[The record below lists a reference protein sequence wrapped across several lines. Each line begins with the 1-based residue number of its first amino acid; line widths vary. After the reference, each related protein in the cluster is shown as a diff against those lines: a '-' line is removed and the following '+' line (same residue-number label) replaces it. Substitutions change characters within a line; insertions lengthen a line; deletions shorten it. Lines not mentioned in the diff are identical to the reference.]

1 MFPDEDY
8 EEDYYEGDFYGASE
22 LGEDEFP
29 WEEIE
34 DEQGA
39 SVDLEDFRTRAWQR
53 LYQHYVCSLGGR
65 TNPTDALLTEAEMH
79 MMHFDF
85 SQALICALAT
95 EALDSSATLRRQMIF
110 TIALYQLGDKNKA
123 VELKDA
129 ILAET
134 QDQEYESISQF
145 LGEKF
150 KATCE
155 ILSMMPDLLSLLRS
169 MPAK

>member
-1 MFPDEDY
+1 MLPDEDY

-65 TNPTDALLTEAEMH
+65 ANPTD
-79 MMHFDF
+79 
-85 SQALICALAT
+85 
-95 EALDSSATLRRQMIF
+95 ALDSSATLRRQMIF

-134 QDQEYESISQF
+134 QDQELESISQF